1 MNGENRKAYWA
12 LLAICIIWGTTFL
25 AARIGVKG
33 FPALL
38 FMGCRHL
45 IAGLLLG
52 SFCLIRKSKMPNL
65 RAFKAQLLPGLFMV
79 TLGNGIVGW
88 AVKYIP
94 SGLAAL
100 ICAMMP
106 VYVVVIN
113 LITGKGERM
122 NYKIAFGLLLGLSGL
137 LLIFK
142 DNLAYLGST
151 QYLGGII
158 ICLLSCLF
166 WALGSLYSKQKQS
179 EYNDVYMNVA
189 MQLFS
194 GGAVLIL
201 ASYVIEDWGALHGV
215 PLASAGAISYLILF
229 GSITAFVCFH
239 YALSRLPVGVVTL
252 YAYINPLV
260 AIILGFVI
268 LKEAITVYTLLAFVL
283 TLAGVFLVNAGY
295 RKQSKPL
302 SNASAIRIKQP
313 SYE

>member
-1 MNGENRKAYWA
+1 MNGENRSAYWA

-25 AARIGVKG
+25 AARIGVKA

-52 SFCLIRKSKMPNL
+52 AFCLIRKSKRPSL
-65 RAFKAQLLPGLFMV
+65 SAFKAQLLPGIFMV

-113 LITGKGERM
+113 LVTGKGQRM
-122 NYKIAFGLLLGLSGL
+122 NYKIAVGLLLGLAGL

-142 DNLAYLGST
+142 DNLAYLGNT
-151 QYLGGII
+151 QYLGGIV
-158 ICLLSCLF
+158 ICLLSCFF
-166 WALGSLYSKQKQS
+166 WALGSIYSKQKQPA
-179 EYNDVYMNVA
+179 YNDVYMNVA

-194 GGAVLIL
+194 GGAVLIM
-201 ASYVIEDWGALHGV
+201 ASAVIENRSTIHGI

-260 AIILGFVI
+260 AIVLGFFV
-268 LKEAITVYTLLAFVL
+268 LNEPVTVYTLLAFVV

-295 RKQSKPL
+295 RKQMGKTSVPF
-302 SNASAIRIKQP
+302 IRIKQP

>member
-25 AARIGVKG
+25 AARIGVKA

-38 FMGCRHL
+38 FMGSRHL

-52 SFCLIRKSKMPNL
+52 TFCLIRKSKWPGL
-65 RAFKAQLLPGLFMV
+65 RAFKAQMLPGIFMV

-94 SGLAAL
+94 SGLALL

-122 NYKIAFGLLLGLSGL
+122 NYKIALGLLLGLGGL

-142 DNLAYLGST
+142 DNLAYLGNT
-151 QYLGGII
+151 QYLGGIL

-166 WALGSLYSKQKQS
+166 WAIGSIYSKQKQT

-194 GGAVLIL
+194 GGAVLLL
-201 ASYVIEDWGALHGV
+201 ASWFIEDWSAVHGV
-215 PLASAGAISYLILF
+215 PLASSGAISYLILF

-260 AIILGFVI
+260 AMILGFIV
-268 LKEAITVYTLLAFVL
+268 LNEPVTLYTLLAFVL
-283 TLAGVFLVNAGY
+283 TLGGVFLVNAGY
-295 RKQSKPL
+295 RKQTRVSASK
-302 SNASAIRIKQP
+302 SSIRIKQP
-313 SYE
+313 LYE